1 METFALHEKTLQSV
15 VVMMGRKVN
24 DISDIPCG
32 NTYSL
37 VAVDEGILKQGT
49 ITTSKNDHTI
59 SSMKYSVSPVIR
71 ISVNAKNP
79 SDLPELV
86 SGLQKMSKAY
96 PFIQVINTEIEHII
110 CGSGKLHLE
119 ICLKDLVDDYA
130 NIEINISDPIVSYKE
145 IVTTKSS
152 QIYMAISPYKYNRLY
167 VIAEPL
173 SEYLVKEI
181 EDGNIKSLLKL

>member
-1 METFALHEKTLQSV
+1 M
-15 VVMMGRKVN
+15 
-24 DISDIPCG
+24 I
-32 NTYSL
+32 
-37 VAVDEGILKQGT
+37 
-49 ITTSKNDHTI
+49 
-59 SSMKYSVSPVIR
+59 YSVSPVIR
-71 ISVNAKNP
+71 ISVNDKNP

-86 SGLQKMSKAY
+86 SGLQKMPKAD

-119 ICLKDLVDDYA
+119 ICLNDLVDDYA
-130 NIEINISDPIVSYKE
+130 NIEINISNPIVSYKE

-181 EDGNIKSLLKL
+181 EDGNKKPSDDYKVTAKTLIDNYVWDQHDADAKKVCLFDPDQIGPNLLID